1 MKTTNSA
8 VWSYAGSLTLFQV
21 FYQTKQC
28 FHLTNRSTS
37 VNSRHETVDALRKT
51 FAQYSPAVENNQ
63 NQRLTGS
70 LAFAFSTLFEY
81 KNQVLKISLQHCCH
95 KSKPLF
101 FQPMDYLMKLKCMIL
116 TTNVLSV
123 SVKTRKCAVWNSKSL
138 PILFP
143 ISYQSNQS
151 FNWFERSTN
160 MSSKFEIVEALKQ
173 NPENAPKESWSAILF
188 SNIQLFLGLFLN
200 SPLSFHIRAPQ
211 KKEHT

>member
-1 MKTTNSA
+1 MKL
-8 VWSYAGSLTLFQV
+8 WMR
-21 FYQTKQC
+21 C
-28 FHLTNRSTS
+28 
-37 VNSRHETVDALRKT
+37 DKT
-51 FAQYSPAVENNQ
+51 FEQYSPAVENNQ

-81 KNQVLKISLQHCCH
+81 KNQVLKISLQLCCH

-123 SVKTRKCAVWNSKSL
+123 SVKTRKCAAWKSKSL
-138 PILFP
+138 PILFQ

-160 MSSKFEIVEALKQ
+160 MSSKLEIVKALKQ
-173 NPENAPKESWSAILF
+173 NPENAPKESWPAILF

-200 SPLSFHIRAPQ
+200 SPLSFHIKAAQ